1 MNLNK
6 KTNIKQILL
15 KDITSCNLIEYKLN
29 ENEND
34 FLDKV
39 AKLIKSDVKM
49 VQFSGYNLTSKKFI
63 ELARK
68 IQQICSIYN
77 VIFLIQ
83 NRCDIAKI
91 INSDGVVLNCD
102 DINLKYAIEIIG
114 ENKLFGYQIL
124 PSENGYV
131 SEVNLFDF
139 IIYNSNTQQ
148 QLNKLIEGSNL
159 KNVKLIG

>member
-15 KDITSCNLIEYKLN
+15 KDIISCNFVKYNPN

-34 FLDKV
+34 FLDNV
-39 AKLIKSDVKM
+39 AKLINSNVKM
-49 VQFSGYNLTSKKFI
+49 LQFSGNNIISNKFI

-91 INSDGVVLNCD
+91 VNSDGVVLNYK
-102 DINLKYAIEIIG
+102 DINLKYARELIG
-114 ENKLFGYQIL
+114 EDKLFGYQIL
-124 PSENGYV
+124 PSENAQISDIKLY
-131 SEVNLFDF
+131 DF

-148 QLNKLIEGSNL
+148 QINKITDGLNL
-159 KNVKLIG
+159 KNIKLIG